1 MDSLKS
7 SIENLTGML
16 SVGSLCLLGAFLF
29 LDGRTAIFHVL
40 ETYGK
45 STAWAVVAAIPTF
58 VTGYVVGVFAVTAA
72 TLILSRIRW
81 LYRPE
86 DRSGLIAVARFRNEV
101 ITSRYLDVSRQ
112 RRLLEGGMI
121 GFLSIAIGAWS
132 EAASFPEFRSLGHA
146 LAAGSLTLAL
156 LCPFFSAMLAREERF
171 LAAEVT
177 RLLEHESGR
186 SLTEAGRQEVGV
198 TEDVRANKNME
209 PTR

>member
-7 SIENLTGML
+7 SVENLTGML

-72 TLILSRIRW
+72 TLTLSRIRW
-81 LYRPE
+81 LHRPE
-86 DRSGLIAVARFRNEV
+86 DRSGLIAVATFGNEV
-101 ITSRYLDVSRQ
+101 ITSRFWDVSRQ
-112 RRLLEGGMI
+112 RRLLEGGTI

-132 EAASFPEFRSLGHA
+132 EAASFPEFRSLGQV
-146 LAAGSLTLAL
+146 LAAGALTLAL
-156 LCPFFSAMLAREERF
+156 LCPVFSAMLAREERF
-171 LAAEVT
+171 LVAEVI

-186 SLTEAGRQEVGV
+186 RSAVSDRQEVGG
-198 TEDVRANKNME
+198 TADVRAKSIE